1 MNTHLRRAALALYW
15 ELEAM
20 TPQQRR
26 AWEASRRR
34 AKRKQREAMV
44 IG

>member
-1 MNTHLRRAALALYW
+1 MSAHLRRAAIALHL

-20 TPQQRR
+20 TPQERQ

-34 AKRKQREAMV
+34 AKRKQREAMAR
-44 IG
+44 